1 MVVFKF
7 RLTVVIVFS
16 DYHDYHDYHG
26 NIYNSTERF
35 AFYLMHSIL
44 QFIYGDLVIFKYNS
58 TIIIRLLFFHIACL
72 IECRTPK
79 MSFLLFIMF

>member
-7 RLTVVIVFS
+7 CLTVVIVFS

-26 NIYNSTERF
+26 NFYNSTERF

-44 QFIYGDLVIFKYNS
+44 QFIYGGIS
-58 TIIIRLLFFHIACL
+58 TIIRLLFFHLACL